1 MKKKPD
7 SVEASC
13 WVADLLVAPAT
24 SSMRRWKLMR
34 DFPVH
39 IRVGVRVQSVV
50 VPKGFVTDFASVP
63 RILHAVFP
71 PMGKYGA
78 AALVHDYLRVETLVS
93 PKEADKLF
101 YSIMV
106 RHGVK
111 SWKARIMYAAVR
123 LYAILTGVDNRERS
137 RNPESIGDTPEP

>member
-1 MKKKPD
+1 MKC
-7 SVEASC
+7 EAAC
-13 WVADLLVAPAT
+13 WPPEMVVAPAT
-24 SSMRRWKLMR
+24 TSMRNWKLLR

-78 AALVHDYLRVETLVS
+78 AALVHDYLCVERPVTR
-93 PKEADKLF
+93 KEADKLF
-101 YSIMV
+101 YNLMI
-106 RHGVK
+106 RHEVK
-111 SWKARIMYAAVR
+111 PWKAKIMYAATR
-123 LYAILTGVDNRERS
+123 LYAILTGVDKRERNDQS
-137 RNPESIGDTPEP
+137 LGTSESS

>member
-1 MKKKPD
+1 MR
-7 SVEASC
+7 SEVEASC
-13 WVADLLVAPAT
+13 WISDMVVAPAT
-24 SSMRRWKLMR
+24 TSMRRWKLQR

-78 AALVHDYLRVETLVS
+78 AALVHDYLCVEKPVTR
-93 PKEADKLF
+93 KEADKVF
-101 YSIMV
+101 YNIMN
-106 RHGVK
+106 RHDVK
-111 SWKARIMYAAVR
+111 SWKAKIMYAAVR
-123 LYAILTGVDNRERS
+123 LYAILTGVDKRERDE
-137 RNPESIGDTPEP
+137 NPRATPQS